1 MARQFS
7 SLVCMA
13 LLMAAFVPGLSPAQS
28 EQGQAANPSAGNQPY
43 GNQMGGGQGGGYPG
57 NGAQTVVCP
66 GGCYGGFHP
75 FNCRAYSG
83 PGYYGFF
90 RRYYGYPYYGP
101 SYRSGAMS
109 TDLGYGLGNGLVY
122 RSGGSRYAPPP
133 AGVTLSSSAS
143 DASTTPSP
151 QSDNAAH
158 LQLVVPANAEVLV
171 DGGKTTQTG
180 TIREF
185 VSPPLSAEKTF
196 TYQIA
201 VRGTDAHGKTIDDQR
216 TVRIHANDS
225 LRIDFT
231 QPESPEPA
239 LSPRRPAQ

>member
-57 NGAQTVVCP
+57 NGDANGRLPWRLLRRISPVQLP
-66 GGCYGGFHP
+66 RLQWSGLLWLLPAILRLSLLRAFLP
-75 FNCRAYSG
+75 FR
-83 PGYYGFF
+83 
-90 RRYYGYPYYGP
+90 
-101 SYRSGAMS
+101 AMS